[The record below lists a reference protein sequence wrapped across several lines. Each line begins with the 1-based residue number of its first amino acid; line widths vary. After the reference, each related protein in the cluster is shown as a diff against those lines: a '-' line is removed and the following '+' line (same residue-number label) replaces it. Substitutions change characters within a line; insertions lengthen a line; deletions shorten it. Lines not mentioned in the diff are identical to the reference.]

1 MEKIGGRTGITG
13 DQDSR
18 VPKVIRTSREDKD
31 TEEEE
36 AIRITRE
43 DRGRIG
49 MTGISNKDTG
59 MEVRKD
65 INRKD

>member
-1 MEKIGGRTGITG
+1 MEKIGGCTGITG

-31 TEEEE
+31 TKEEE

-43 DRGRIG
+43 DRGSIE
-49 MTGISNKDTG
+49 MTGINNKDTG
-59 MEVRKD
+59 MEVSKD